1 MSREPVLYDNPRF
14 EHADVAVLFCRDA
27 LLNQGATVEASKLE
41 GIEVS
46 CPAMARVA
54 FNVLCGIRVRGPA
67 AEYVEIAKHLVREAL
82 SVRVLRIAS

>member
-27 LLNQGATVEASKLE
+27 LLNQGATMEAGMLE

-54 FNVLCGIRVRGPA
+54 LRVLHGIRVSGPA
-67 AEYVEIAKHLVREAL
+67 AEYVDIAKHLCLRAL
-82 SVRVLRIAS
+82 GRPELRRAS

>member
-27 LLNQGATVEASKLE
+27 LLEQGATAEATKLE

-54 FNVLCGIRVRGPA
+54 LNVLTGMRVKGPA
-67 AEYVEIAKHLVREAL
+67 SEYVDIAKHLCEQAL
-82 SVRVLRIAS
+82 GVGTLRAAG

>member
-1 MSREPVLYDNPRF
+1 MSDPVLYDNPRY

-27 LLNQGATVEASKLE
+27 LIDQGCTVEASKLE
-41 GIEVS
+41 GIDVT

-54 FNVLCGIRVRGPA
+54 LNVLRGIRVRGPA

-82 SVRVLRIAS
+82 AIRVLRIAS